1 VTSKKKPFGQFVA
14 AVPVFGIAV
23 VPPQAVNVLF
33 AGTEQSMNPGEFMVF
48 APVLA
53 PVLEAVVLL
62 QPFMP

>member
-23 VPPQAVNVLF
+23 VPPQAVNVLL

-48 APVLA
+48 APVL
-53 PVLEAVVLL
+53 EAVVLL